1 MQSLKFWVRGVM
13 QTAELNFLNFLIEYF
28 GEIETKFENT
38 FATFSEFFG
47 CGFGGVIY
55 PYTGTVDTHFA
66 CISPN
71 FFGKPSF
78 QVHFYLKNSHH
89 VLNKNPPLYMS
100 ENARDIFCRLKIISF
115 SLRKSWFFFK
125 REEVNKNLMLFS
137 LLMSASMIFNA

>member
-1 MQSLKFWVRGVM
+1 M

-55 PYTGTVDTHFA
+55 PYTGTGDTHFA

-71 FFGKPSF
+71 FFEKPSF
-78 QVHFYLKNSHH
+78 QVHLYFKNSHH
-89 VLNKNPPLYMS
+89 VMNKNPPLYMS
-100 ENARDIFCRLKIISF
+100 VNVRDIFCRLKIIS
-115 SLRKSWFFFK
+115 LVLVKKNFFK
-125 REEVNKNLMLFS
+125 EKKETK
-137 LLMSASMIFNA
+137 A

>member
-1 MQSLKFWVRGVM
+1 M

-55 PYTGTVDTHFA
+55 PYTGTGDTHFA

-71 FFGKPSF
+71 FLEKPSF
-78 QVHFYLKNSHH
+78 QVHLYFKNSHH
-89 VLNKNPPLYMS
+89 VMNKNPPLYMS
-100 ENARDIFCRLKIISF
+100 VNVRVLLLQIKNNFF
-115 SLRKSWFFFK
+115 SLSKK
-125 REEVNKNLMLFS
+125 K
-137 LLMSASMIFNA
+137 IF